1 MVQQIKKSKT
11 PNKKK
16 SRCESIPDYTAVLT
30 IKQIQLIYDFTM
42 DNDLENILIEFTTN
56 SGIGV
61 KVVIK
66 ETELIELDVTDYD
79 GW

>member
-16 SRCESIPDYTAVLT
+16 SQCESIPDYTAVLT
-30 IKQIQLIYDFTM
+30 NKQIQLIYDFTM
-42 DNDLENILIEFTTN
+42 DNDLENISIEFTTN

-61 KVVIK
+61 KVIVK

-79 GW
+79 SW